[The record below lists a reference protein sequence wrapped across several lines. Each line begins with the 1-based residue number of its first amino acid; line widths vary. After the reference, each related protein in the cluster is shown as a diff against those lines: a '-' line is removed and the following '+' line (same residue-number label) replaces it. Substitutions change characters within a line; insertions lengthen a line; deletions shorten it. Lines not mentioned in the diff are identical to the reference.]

1 MSDHESDNYDSE
13 PDIFEIIVSDSEDDL
28 DMEDLFSAPATGTQ
42 NTTMDEECQVEEG
55 VSRRRTVEGHHV
67 SEDRARS
74 TVFGL
79 GRSTF
84 TVETLLLKSGQ
95 VAMLSSTRPRGFT
108 SGRRGK

>member
-1 MSDHESDNYDSE
+1 
-13 PDIFEIIVSDSEDDL
+13 
-28 DMEDLFSAPATGTQ
+28 MEDLFSAPATGTQ
-42 NTTMDEECQVEEG
+42 NTTMDEEYQVEEG
-55 VSRRRTVEGHHV
+55 FREDELLKDTMLVKTMRTTCREPMVS
-67 SEDRARS
+67 RARS

>member
-1 MSDHESDNYDSE
+1 
-13 PDIFEIIVSDSEDDL
+13 
-28 DMEDLFSAPATGTQ
+28 MEDLFSAQQQGLRTPLWMRSAKSRKGFREDELLKDTMLVKTMR
-42 NTTMDEECQVEEG
+42 TTCREPM
-55 VSRRRTVEGHHV
+55 VS
-67 SEDRARS
+67 RARS